1 MEEKVES
8 TTAGNPQIKFTWEAP
23 LRPYIKRSSE
33 VIRFY
38 AAVTLMLSVIVVL
51 LGDPILLIPL
61 WALLFIFYIFT
72 VTPPDVIT
80 NKITQFGIE
89 TAGATFRW
97 DVLSHFYFIERF
109 GYTVLVVVTHA
120 PEYHHIYMVV
130 PQEKTKQELIK
141 LLSEHLVYQEH
152 PVRTLTDRLV
162 DSLSR
167 LVPRDEVTGKTS
179 SQTQTPAS
187 P

>member
-1 MEEKVES
+1 M
-8 TTAGNPQIKFTWEAP
+8 ADNPQIKYSWTAP

-38 AAVTLMLSVIVVL
+38 IAVTLLISIIVIL
-51 LGDPILLIPL
+51 LGDPILLIPA

-72 VTPPDVIT
+72 VTPPQEVT
-80 NKITQFGIE
+80 NRITQFGIE

-97 DVLSHFYFIERF
+97 DILSYFYFTERF
-109 GYTVLVVVTHA
+109 GYTVLVLVTHA
-120 PEYHHIYMVV
+120 PELHHIYVVV
-130 PQEKTKQELIK
+130 PSEKVRGDLVL

-152 PVRTLTDRLV
+152 PARTLTDRLIEWF
-162 DSLSR
+162 SK
-167 LVPRDEVTGKTS
+167 LVPREDTIREKPAAPTHA
-179 SQTQTPAS
+179 QAS